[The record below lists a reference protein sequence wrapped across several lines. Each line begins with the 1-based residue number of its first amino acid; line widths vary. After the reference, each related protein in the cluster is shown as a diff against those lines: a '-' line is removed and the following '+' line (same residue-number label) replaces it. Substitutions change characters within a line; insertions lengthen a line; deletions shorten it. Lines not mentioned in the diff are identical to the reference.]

1 MLLSQYMICCFSL
14 CSLGF
19 VSSCFSTFCRFS
31 ILLFKHS
38 VVSVYGLLFR
48 YMFSYFSVCYVVSVS
63 SSFSICSV
71 VSELAGPKCTIEGS
85 GFVLPFFPAAA
96 KKPSWSFY
104 GTLSTLSRSTSV
116 IVGLPCRY
124 SPDSVEL
131 HFCDC
136 NSWHCQ
142 ANTRLTTLAILSA
155 DTSSK
160 HQTVYS
166 GDPISAD
173 TVRPMSHQVAL
184 FRWHSGQRQID
195 NSDSILWADTARPT
209 PHPLALCTQADARLT
224 TLTRSIS

>member
-1 MLLSQYMICCFSL
+1 MYVLLFQYPVVLVYHLQSQYPVISENDLFFQYSVILVHCLPFQYSIVFVYDLLFMLLSQYMICCFSL

-38 VVSVYGLLFR
+38 VVSVYGLLFQ

-71 VSELAGPKCTIEGS
+71 VSELAGPKCIIEGN

-96 KKPSWSFY
+96 KKTSFGRY
-104 GTLSTLSRSTSV
+104 GTLSGSTSV

-136 NSWHCQ
+136 NS
-142 ANTRLTTLAILSA
+142 
-155 DTSSK
+155 
-160 HQTVYS
+160 
-166 GDPISAD
+166 
-173 TVRPMSHQVAL
+173 
-184 FRWHSGQRQID
+184 
-195 NSDSILWADTARPT
+195 
-209 PHPLALCTQADARLT
+209 
-224 TLTRSIS
+224 